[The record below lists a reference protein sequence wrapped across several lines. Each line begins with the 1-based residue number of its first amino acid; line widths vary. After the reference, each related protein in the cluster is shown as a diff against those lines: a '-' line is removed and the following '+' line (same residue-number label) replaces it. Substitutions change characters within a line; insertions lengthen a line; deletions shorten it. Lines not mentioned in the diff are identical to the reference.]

1 VIRTARLVAYATA
14 SAVCFSYALDAPL
27 WVGAAVLGVILVPIG
42 LTVAWDYFRLRGAA
56 GLRGDA

>member
-1 VIRTARLVAYATA
+1 VKLIRLAAYATV
-14 SAVCFSYALDAPL
+14 SAVCFSYALGAPL